1 MSGDRSL
8 ADHILDQ
15 LQPIDGVT
23 LRRFFGGWA
32 LCHHDRQ
39 FAMVMDTLYL
49 RVDAAA
55 GAAAEAA
62 GAHPFTY
69 RAAGRT
75 VTVRRYYSV
84 PDDVLDNRESLCALV
99 LNAIEPTR
107 TGTGTGTGTQ
117 PQFLRSQ

>member
-55 GAAAEAA
+55 GAAAEAEAA

-107 TGTGTGTGTQ
+107 TGTGSQ
-117 PQFLRSQ
+117 PQFFRSQ